1 MSFGPYPA
9 PILYAS
15 NCQINAVVPFEAPPG
30 FPTFVT
36 VQSGGQT
43 LGPIKLPVMV
53 AAPGIFSV
61 GASGQAA
68 ILNQD
73 SSLNSS
79 TNPAAPGSIVS
90 IYMTGTG
97 ALNPSIPDGSLGP
110 LTAPFPMVAAGVSAV
125 IGGVDAPVVFAG
137 QAPGFVAGLTQ
148 VNVQIPLNV
157 PAGAAVP
164 ITIYVENYLN
174 GTALAVQ

>member
-1 MSFGPYPA
+1 
-9 PILYAS
+9 
-15 NCQINAVVPFEAPPG
+15 
-30 FPTFVT
+30 
-36 VQSGGQT
+36 
-43 LGPIKLPVMV
+43 
-53 AAPGIFSV
+53 
-61 GASGQAA
+61 
-68 ILNQD
+68 
-73 SSLNSS
+73 
-79 TNPAAPGSIVS
+79 
-90 IYMTGTG
+90 
-97 ALNPSIPDGSLGP
+97 
-110 LTAPFPMVAAGVSAV
+110 MVAAGVSAV

>member
-1 MSFGPYPA
+1 V
-9 PILYAS
+9 S
-15 NCQINAVVPFEAPPG
+15 NCQINAVVPLEVAPG

-43 LGPIKLPVMV
+43 LGPMKLPVVV
-53 AAPGIFSV
+53 AAPGVFTV

-79 TNPAAPGSIVS
+79 TNPAASGSIVS

-97 ALNPSIPDGSLGP
+97 ALNPSIADGSLGP

-137 QAPGFVAGLTQ
+137 QAPGFVVGLTQ
-148 VNVQIPLNV
+148 VNVQVPQNA

-164 ITIYVENYLN
+164 IAIYVGGYYS
-174 GTALAVQ
+174 GATLAVQ